1 MSRQTVCRAKND
13 AAACEAALVVQTV
26 NPNGA
31 TEPNQTSYFLKYNAA
46 ATDPTVLLGKV
57 RRVADH
63 MA

>member
-1 MSRQTVCRAKND
+1 M
-13 AAACEAALVVQTV
+13 VQTV